1 MTTPS
6 VCPSCKKAAS
16 GNFCQECGTQLGG
29 RFCNQCGGALGTD
42 ARFCNQCGAQAGA
55 AAKPKVKGGGA
66 SRTSPPPMATDRRS
80 VAAEVVGGQNLPWW
94 IAGVALFGLIIVVG
108 TQMVRPEG
116 PSVPTG
122 TVGAPATTA
131 GTGAPPDISSMTP
144 IEAADRLFNRVMQSA
159 SAGDSAGAQGF
170 MPMAIAAYER
180 AQPLNADGL
189 FHLSLLQRT
198 ALDLEGSLLTA
209 QRILEEDPNHLLGL
223 SAAAEAAVELGRLD
237 EAAAIYQQI
246 VGVYDAEMDRGLSEY
261 LDHAGIT
268 DNLKVDAEAFLAGR

>member
-1 MTTPS
+1 MTSPS
-6 VCPSCKKAAS
+6 VCPSCNKSAT
-16 GNFCQECGTQLGG
+16 GNFCQNCGTQLGG
-29 RFCNQCGGALGTD
+29 RFCNQCGGPLGAD

-55 AAKPKVKGGGA
+55 GPKPKVKGRGA
-66 SRTSPPPMATDRRS
+66 SRTSPPPRVTDRRS
-80 VAAEVVGGQNLPWW
+80 AAAEVVGGQNLPWW

-116 PSVPTG
+116 PSTPTG
-122 TVGAPATTA
+122 AVGAPATG

-159 SAGDSAGAQGF
+159 AAGDSAGAQGF

-180 AQPLNADGL
+180 AQPLNLDGL

-209 QRILEEDPNHLLGL
+209 QQILGDDPNHLLGL
-223 SAAAEAAVELGRLD
+223 SAAAEALLELGRAD
-237 EAAAIYQQI
+237 EAAVLYQQI
-246 VGVYDAEMDRGLSEY
+246 LEVYDAEMDRGLSEY

-268 DNLKVDAEAFLAGR
+268 DNLKLDAEAFLAGR